1 MRAPAA
7 VKHPRSRARAEAP
20 FVSLLRAEAG
30 RAIGRRH
37 AVVLVVLCLM
47 GVVLALWLPTFPASV
62 KRFFENVLALEGWP
76 AIVVA
81 NDLAGLFFL
90 LYWIG
95 VFDVLAISVVPLEQ
109 RQLDLLLSKPLTRRQ
124 YLLAR
129 LAPVVAVMIGLGA
142 VAAAVSWLA
151 LAIAG
156 LSYDPLAYAGA
167 AAAVI
172 ATVVA
177 LVCLVNLAALY
188 ARETYTAVV
197 IAFVPLAAALL
208 PGMFYMYRPD
218 LFNDAPLMRDFV
230 VFPLNLVWYPDFSR
244 QYGLSLAG
252 LLILLAAALITVAG
266 QSIERRDVGHW
277 R

>member
-1 MRAPAA
+1 MSS
-7 VKHPRSRARAEAP
+7 RSRA
-20 FVSLLRAEAG
+20 
-30 RAIGRRH
+30 GRRS
-37 AVVLVVLCLM
+37 
-47 GVVLALWLPTFPASV
+47 WSPTISP
-62 KRFFENVLALEGWP
+62 
-76 AIVVA
+76 
-81 NDLAGLFFL
+81 GLFFL

-95 VFDVLAISVVPLEQ
+95 VFDVLAIYVVPLEQ

-129 LAPVVAVMIGLGA
+129 LAPVVAVMIGLGG

-151 LAIAG
+151 LAPAG
-156 LSYDPLAYAGA
+156 LSYDPIAYAGA

-188 ARETYTAVV
+188 ARETYTALV